1 MIDYITSVIEW
12 VVVAQKLPVHCLT
25 FGSRPFA
32 PRSSCPDCACLDEF
46 ASLNATIAANFTA
59 VNATIAAAS
68 ADSGAQLAVIG
79 AGVAALNAT
88 ATQQFA
94 ALDASVASLNTTASQ
109 AYSGLAAQYD
119 GLQNQLTTLQAQ
131 VEQLL
136 MKLNA
141 TR

>member
-1 MIDYITSVIEW
+1 MLL
-12 VVVAQKLPVHCLT
+12 LPL
-25 FGSRPFA
+25 PL
-32 PRSSCPDCACLDEF
+32 RSSCPGCTCLDEF

-59 VNATIAAAS
+59 VNATVASLAATS
-68 ADSGAQLAVIG
+68 AQQLAVIG

-131 VEQLL
+131 VQQLL
-136 MKLNA
+136 MKLNTTSTA
-141 TR
+141 GRR